1 MSIVDTAGLYGQM
14 SRHAI
19 SAISLVL
26 TEKQLRSE
34 LPFWPVPACRR
45 ESRQL
50 SPGWWERQER
60 VRSIP
65 TTPTTPVPA
74 AEAVSWHPSDVQ
86 HTQAEHGMSPGSRCP
101 GSSPGPKATCT
112 SGIRKQR
119 HPSPISKHPT
129 DKYLLEST
137 AGQGSKG
144 SPRYTSP
151 SLFTVLT
158 AGQRATVV
166 GREREEDPVT
176 V

>member
-1 MSIVDTAGLYGQM
+1 MFNTLRQSMGCLLGADAQGAALAPKPPALQGGL
-14 SRHAI
+14 
-19 SAISLVL
+19 
-26 TEKQLRSE
+26 
-34 LPFWPVPACRR
+34 
-45 ESRQL
+45 
-50 SPGWWERQER
+50 
-60 VRSIP
+60 
-65 TTPTTPVPA
+65 
-74 AEAVSWHPSDVQ
+74 
-86 HTQAEHGMSPGSRCP
+86 GSR
-101 GSSPGPKATCT
+101 
-112 SGIRKQR
+112 GI
-119 HPSPISKHPT
+119 PSPISKHPT